1 MMNSHLTGALIFSFA
16 LVATSLQAA
25 HEQNA
30 VLAPHASDL
39 VVLHGD
45 KLVPFKESHHFL
57 NAEYTILY
65 FGAGWC
71 SDCRKFSPGLVAAY
85 KHPFL
90 AGRPFEVLYIPQDRS
105 EAEMRQ
111 FMIKEKMKW
120 PALAYEKVGDAADL
134 AKYHPKKS
142 IPWLAVIDR
151 AGNVLLHSES
161 DKDAAEVLQRLEEKL
176 KSKP

>member
-1 MMNSHLTGALIFSFA
+1 MNQCVVRALILSFA
-16 LVATSLQAA
+16 LVGTSLQADP
-25 HEQNA
+25 EQNA
-30 VLAPHASDL
+30 VLAPHAADL
-39 VVLHGD
+39 VVLDGD
-45 KLVPFKESHHFL
+45 KLVPFKSDHFL
-57 NAEYTILY
+57 KAEYTILY

-90 AGRPFEVLYIPQDRS
+90 GRRPFEVLYISQDRS

-120 PALAYEKVGDAADL
+120 PALAYDKVSSAEDL

-151 AGNVLLHSES
+151 SGSVLLHSES
-161 DKDAAEVLQRLEEKL
+161 DKDAAEVLQRLQDKL
-176 KSKP
+176 DSKS

>member
-1 MMNSHLTGALIFSFA
+1 MNDYVVRSLIMSFA
-16 LVATSLQAA
+16 LLCTGLRAVG
-25 HEQNA
+25 EQNA
-30 VLAPHASDL
+30 VLAPHASDF
-39 VVLHGD
+39 VVLQGD
-45 KLVPFKESHHFL
+45 KLVPFKESLPFL
-57 NAEYTILY
+57 KAEYTILY

-71 SDCRKFSPGLVAAY
+71 SDCRKFSPGFVAAY
-85 KHPFL
+85 SQSPEQ
-90 AGRPFEVLYIPQDRS
+90 RPFEVLYIPQDRS

-120 PALAYEKVGDAADL
+120 PALAYDKVGGAKDL

-161 DKDAAEVLQRLEEKL
+161 DKDAAEVLQRLQEKL
-176 KSKP
+176 KSKS

>member
-1 MMNSHLTGALIFSFA
+1 MNRCVVRSLILLFA
-16 LVATSLQAA
+16 LLGTGLRAVG
-25 HEQNA
+25 EQN
-30 VLAPHASDL
+30 VILAPHASDL
-39 VVLHGD
+39 VVLQGK
-45 KLVPFKESHHFL
+45 KLVPFKHAYPFL
-57 NAEYTILY
+57 KAEYTILY

-85 KHPFL
+85 EHPFL
-90 AGRPFEVLYIPQDRS
+90 GRRPFEVLYIPQDRS

-120 PALAYEKVGDAADL
+120 PALAYEKVGGAEDL

-151 AGNVLLHSES
+151 
-161 DKDAAEVLQRLEEKL
+161 
-176 KSKP
+176 